1 MKNIRDY
8 GAILLAAVLW
18 GCAAL
23 TVNLLGDVGASN
35 QEILFVRALTSSSV
49 MAVWIALTDKK
60 LFRVRLRDLP
70 IFFGQGVLGYA
81 LTNLTYFSCI
91 RSCSMG
97 TAAALMYLAPA
108 VVAVLSVPVFK
119 EKLTLPKAVSA
130 SLVLVGAACT
140 AGVFHGGTDYPVS
153 GLLTGVAC
161 GFVYG
166 LYSMFG
172 RVSVRRYHV
181 LTANFYAFGMAAIFV
196 FPMLPFEQAVQHAA
210 DPKMLGAMVLA
221 ALMCC
226 TAPYLLYTMALR
238 NVSASAATV
247 VSSLEPAVAAL
258 LGWAV
263 YNESLGAD
271 KIIGIGLIILAV
283 AVSTIPPKEKKTA

>member
-35 QEILFVRALTSSSV
+35 QEILFVRAATSTVV
-49 MAVWIALTDKK
+49 MAIWIGLTDKK
-60 LFRVRLRDLP
+60 LFRIRLRDIW
-70 IFFGQGVLGYA
+70 IFLGQGVLGYA
-81 LTNLTYFSCI
+81 CTNLCYFTCI
-91 RSCSMG
+91 RTCSMG

-108 VVAVLSVPVFK
+108 VVAVLSVPIFK

-140 AGVFHGGTDYPVS
+140 AGIFHGGADYPAS
-153 GLLTGVAC
+153 GLLIGVLC
-161 GFVYG
+161 GVVYG
-166 LYSMFG
+166 FYSIFG
-172 RVSVRRYHV
+172 RISVGRYHV
-181 LTANFYAFGMAAIFV
+181 LTANFYSFGLAACFAFPLIPRAELAAH
-196 FPMLPFEQAVQHAA
+196 LAE
-210 DPKMLGAMVLA
+210 PKLMGAMVLA
-221 ALMCC
+221 ALLCC

-258 LGWAV
+258 LGWSL

-283 AVSTIPPKEKKTA
+283 AISTVRPKKKTV

>member
-1 MKNIRDY
+1 MRKIRDY
-8 GAILLAAVLW
+8 GSILLAAVLW

-35 QEILFVRALTSSSV
+35 QEILFVRAATSTVV
-49 MAVWIALTDKK
+49 MAIWIMLTDRK
-60 LFRVRLRDLP
+60 LFKIRLRDIW

-81 LTNLTYFSCI
+81 CTNLTYFTCI
-91 RSCSMG
+91 RTCSMG

-119 EKLTLPKAVSA
+119 EKLTPTKAVSA
-130 SLVLVGAACT
+130 SLVLLGAACT
-140 AGVFHGGTDYPVS
+140 AGIFHGGGQYPVS
-153 GLLTGVAC
+153 GLLAGVLC
-161 GFVYG
+161 GIVYG

-172 RVSVRRYHV
+172 RISVGRYHV
-181 LTANFYAFGMAAIFV
+181 LTANFYSFGLATLFV
-196 FPMLPFEQAVQHAA
+196 FPMMPMEEALAHAA
-210 DPKMLGAMVLA
+210 QPKMLGALVLA
-221 ALMCC
+221 AVLCC
-226 TAPYLLYTMALR
+226 TLPYLLYTMALR
-238 NVSASAATV
+238 NVPASAATV

-283 AVSTIPPKEKKTA
+283 AISTIKPKENTV